1 MELNEIKIIYPRL
14 ELMKVLPA
22 DKTCINSGFLCS
34 NCQARLDAGEIT
46 EFEIDLAKN
55 LIQLEEEKEQFSFL
69 KEISFYKA
77 IDYEDVVIIVVGK
90 EDKLKIAPDLIAW
103 IKEIYEIDEI
113 ILVEKTNKP
122 RPVIEALIA
131 PYKILSLN
139 EIFLATGDIQ
149 FKAILFKKD
158 AENILFTKEELED
171 LILELT
177 GNITR
182 IEFE

>member
-1 MELNEIKIIYPRL
+1 
-14 ELMKVLPA
+14 MKVLPA

-46 EFEIDLAKN
+46 EFEIDLARA
-55 LIQLEEEKEQFSFL
+55 LIELEEENEKFAFL

-77 IDYEDVVIIVVGK
+77 IDYEDVIIIVIGK
-90 EDKLKIAPDLIAW
+90 KDKLKFTQELIDW
-103 IKEIYEIDEI
+103 IKEAYGIDEI
-113 ILVEKTNKP
+113 ILIEKTNKP
-122 RPVIEALIA
+122 RPVVEALIS
-131 PYKILSLN
+131 PYKLVSLN

-149 FKAILFKKD
+149 FRAVLWEEDK
-158 AENILFTKEELED
+158 ENFLFTKEELEE

-182 IEFE
+182 VEFQ